1 MRLLTFS
8 SLYPSSARPG
18 HGIFVESRLRH
29 LLESGTVRSVVVAPI
44 PWFPGSLPGLGRYRA
59 LAQTER
65 QETLHGIEVL
75 HPRYP
80 LLPKIGMSSA
90 PFLMAGACARSLR
103 KVLENGYE
111 FDAIDAH
118 YFYPTGV
125 AAMLLGLRFGK
136 PVVITAR
143 GSDINLIAQHA
154 IPRKLM
160 VWAARRAAGV
170 VAVSQALKSSLERL
184 GVDGSKISVLR
195 NGVDAV
201 AFRPLDRDAERA
213 RLGVGGTI
221 LLSVGNLIELKG
233 NELVLRS
240 LKSLPEATLFL
251 VGDGPDRARLESVAR
266 ELGVGHRVRFI
277 GAVPQTDLPRYY
289 SAADALLLAS
299 SSEGWPNV
307 LLEAMACGTP
317 VVAARVGGTPE
328 IVTSPAAGLL
338 FEPRPVEAL
347 ETAVRQLLESPPSR
361 AETRRHAENFSWAE
375 TTRGQ
380 QALFQRIVGASDRS
394 GRQTAG
400 TVIRR

>member
-1 MRLLTFS
+1 M
-8 SLYPSSARPG
+8 PP
-18 HGIFVESRLRH
+18 
-29 LLESGTVRSVVVAPI
+29 
-44 PWFPGSLPGLGRYRA
+44 
-59 LAQTER
+59 
-65 QETLHGIEVL
+65 TLHGIEVL

-125 AAMLLGLRFGK
+125 AAMLLGLRFRK

-154 IPRKLM
+154 IPRKLI

-195 NGVDAV
+195 NGVDAA

-221 LLSVGNLIELKG
+221 LLSVGNG
-233 NELVLRS
+233 QDPDAELVANHMSDSVIVAAPDWS
-240 LKSLPEATLFL
+240 LERAAVEMARRHIRHLVVVDAGEL
-251 VGDGPDRARLESVAR
+251 VGMLSMRDIVRVWTSEGATASMTSPDSE
-266 ELGVGHRVRFI
+266 
-277 GAVPQTDLPRYY
+277 Q
-289 SAADALLLAS
+289 SAA
-299 SSEGWPNV
+299 
-307 LLEAMACGTP
+307 
-317 VVAARVGGTPE
+317 
-328 IVTSPAAGLL
+328 
-338 FEPRPVEAL
+338 
-347 ETAVRQLLESPPSR
+347 
-361 AETRRHAENFSWAE
+361 
-375 TTRGQ
+375 
-380 QALFQRIVGASDRS
+380 
-394 GRQTAG
+394 
-400 TVIRR
+400 

>member
-1 MRLLTFS
+1 
-8 SLYPSSARPG
+8 
-18 HGIFVESRLRH
+18 
-29 LLESGTVRSVVVAPI
+29 
-44 PWFPGSLPGLGRYRA
+44 
-59 LAQTER
+59 
-65 QETLHGIEVL
+65 
-75 HPRYP
+75 
-80 LLPKIGMSSA
+80 MSSA

-125 AAMLLGLRFGK
+125 AAMLLGLRFRK

-154 IPRKLM
+154 IPRKLI

-195 NGVDAV
+195 NGVDAA

-233 NELVLRS
+233 NELVLRC

-299 SSEGWPNV
+299 SREGWPNV

-338 FEPRPVEAL
+338 FEPRTVDAL
-347 ETAVRQLLESPPSR
+347 GTAVRQLLESPPSR
-361 AETRRHAENFSWAE
+361 AETRRHAENFSWDE

-380 QALFQRIVGASDRS
+380 QALFQRIVGASDRL
-394 GRQTAG
+394 GGQTAS